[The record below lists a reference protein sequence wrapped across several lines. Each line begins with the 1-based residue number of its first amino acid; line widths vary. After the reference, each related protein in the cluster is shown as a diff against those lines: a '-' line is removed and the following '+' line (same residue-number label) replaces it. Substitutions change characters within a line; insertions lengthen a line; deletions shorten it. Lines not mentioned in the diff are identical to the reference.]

1 MSEWRFIDA
10 AHISKFH
17 LYLHG
22 EVIFITASQKDYF
35 KYPRTPERD
44 LLLIYSQ
51 IWSRLASDKP
61 TGLRVISLRTELSA
75 FTLLKTGSLINMHG
89 ALKTITLSVLS
100 SWVATLLKIT
110 VILASMVLKERLTS
124 VTQNVFYN
132 EKNVSIFQTFFTLI
146 KNILITFTWKVLS
159 GTRNSVLWHRCEN
172 HLERFILSL
181 YTKQLCVK
189 YGLTQLLG

>member
-1 MSEWRFIDA
+1 MARLFS
-10 AHISKFH
+10 S
-17 LYLHG
+17 LHPK
-22 EVIFITASQKDYF
+22 KDYF

-100 SWVATLLKIT
+100 SWVATLLKIR
-110 VILASMVLKERLTS
+110 VIYWHQWFLKERLTS

-132 EKNVSIFQTFFTLI
+132 GKKVSIFRTFFTLR
-146 KNILITFTWKVLS
+146 KKYFNNFYMKGS
-159 GTRNSVLWHRCEN
+159 FRNQ
-172 HLERFILSL
+172 
-181 YTKQLCVK
+181 K
-189 YGLTQLLG
+189 